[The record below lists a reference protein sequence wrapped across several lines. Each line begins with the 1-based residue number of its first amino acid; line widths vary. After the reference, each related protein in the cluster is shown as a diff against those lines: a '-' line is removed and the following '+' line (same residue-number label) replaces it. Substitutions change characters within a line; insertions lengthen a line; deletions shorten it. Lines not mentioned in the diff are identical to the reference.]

1 MTPRPSSRHGWLLLG
16 DEASPET
23 HWQAADPTDPE
34 TDEALRRLRYSG
46 ELGDELVT
54 VRKAD
59 IYRALHMAETWAHFS
74 TYELGVE
81 HVIRQLR
88 EVWRALR
95 FLERESSAGA
105 STSVQLE
112 RPARECSSCGY
123 APCMCEQQ

>member
-16 DEASPET
+16 DQADQRT
-23 HWQAADPTDPE
+23 QWQVADPTDPA
-34 TDEALRRLRYSG
+34 THEAMHRLRYSG
-46 ELGDELVT
+46 ELGDEFVT

-95 FLERESSAGA
+95 SMQVR
-105 STSVQLE
+105 
-112 RPARECSSCGY
+112 
-123 APCMCEQQ
+123 